1 MENTRIARFSPLS
14 WGAIFASLAVG
25 LGVNTLLMM
34 VGVAAGL
41 TATQATN
48 AMEGVSMATGIWT
61 GLSMLISAFIGGYV
75 AAKLSGLKRRSDG
88 ILHGLVAWGATLL
101 TFAFLATTATG
112 NMLGSAFSVLGQ
124 NPNIAAQVGEAGVNL
139 INKQSNEVEN
149 ANVNPGNPTQ
159 AQITT
164 DEAVETAA
172 AATWWLFLGSLLAML
187 LSIWGGS
194 IGVHPRTRISDRHG
208 SRIPVL

>member
-1 MENTRIARFSPLS
+1 MENIARFSPLS

-41 TATQATN
+41 TATQAKDAT
-48 AMEGVSMATGIWT
+48 EGVSIATGIWT

-75 AAKLSGLKRRSDG
+75 AAKLSGLKRRTDG

-112 NMLGSAFSVLGQ
+112 NMLGSAFSVFGQ
-124 NPNIAAQVGEAGVNL
+124 NPNIAAQVSETGVN
-139 INKQSNEVEN
+139 IIKQGDDDN
-149 ANVNPGNPTQ
+149 ASSAARGTSTPRIS
-159 AQITT
+159 AE
-164 DEAVETAA
+164 DAVETAA

-194 IGVHPRTRISDRHG
+194 MGVRPRTRISDRHG
-208 SRIPVL
+208 SRVPVV

>member
-1 MENTRIARFSPLS
+1 MEHTRITRFSPLS
-14 WGAIFASLAVG
+14 WGAILASLAVG

-41 TATQATN
+41 TATQATD
-48 AMEGVSMATGIWT
+48 ATEGVSIATGIWT
-61 GLSMLISAFIGGYV
+61 GLSMLVSAFIGGYV

-112 NMLGSAFSVLGQ
+112 NILGSAFSVFGQ
-124 NPNIAAQVGEAGVNL
+124 NPNIAAQVGETGVN
-139 INKQSNEVEN
+139 IMNKRGGSAGN
-149 ANVNPGNPTQ
+149 ADISPNAAPET
-159 AQITT
+159 QITT

-194 IGVHPRTRISDRHG
+194 IGVHPRTRLSDRHG
-208 SRIPVL
+208 SRIPVA

>member
-1 MENTRIARFSPLS
+1 MENTRNARFSPLS

-34 VGVAAGL
+34 IGVAAGL
-41 TATQATN
+41 TATQATD
-48 AMEGVSMATGIWT
+48 ATEGVSIATGIWT

-75 AAKLSGLKRRSDG
+75 AARLSGLKRRSDG

-112 NMLGSAFSVLGQ
+112 NMLGSAFSVFGQ
-124 NPNIAAQVGEAGVNL
+124 NPNIAAQVSETGVNI
-139 INKQSNEVEN
+139 INKQGGDANPNVSPN
-149 ANVNPGNPTQ
+149 ASSE
-159 AQITT
+159 ARITT
-164 DEAVETAA
+164 EEAVETAA

-194 IGVHPRTRISDRHG
+194 IGVHPRTRLSDRHG
-208 SRIPVL
+208 NRIPVA